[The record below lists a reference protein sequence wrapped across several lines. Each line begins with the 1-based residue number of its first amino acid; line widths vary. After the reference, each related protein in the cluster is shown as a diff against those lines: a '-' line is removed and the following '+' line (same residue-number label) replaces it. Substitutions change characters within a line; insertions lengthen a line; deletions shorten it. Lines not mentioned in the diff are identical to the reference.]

1 MGKMT
6 MEPQTKVL
14 IFHPALA
21 PYRVSIFNEL
31 SNLLNLKIILLR
43 ENLLTQKFDQKLLRS
58 LLKCN
63 HEFLLSGF
71 DIRSRAFRW
80 GITKAISNFKPD
92 VVVCM
97 EYSPI
102 SLWIS
107 FQKLCRFNKRWGLT
121 IWTADNINICNSC
134 GWFRPLARKAVL
146 SVADSMI
153 VYSKSVKIWYTQYG
167 VPSSKIGVC
176 PNIQR
181 EDTFRNSLSKYLSPA
196 NTLIAERSLN
206 GKRIVLF
213 VGRLVKI
220 KGVDRLLKTFI
231 EVSKNVPDSLL
242 VIVGDGPERSSLEK
256 LAWRYGIAEHVR
268 FEGRLEGADLLI
280 WYLLG
285 DLFVLPSHQEPYG
298 AVVNEALM
306 SGMPVFCSNR
316 AGVSDLICEGKNGYI
331 FDPYDTSRLA
341 RLIIEQLRNKSL
353 RHGKNQLRQSLMP
366 ISFNESVQGFVQAV
380 NYASTTPN

>member
-1 MGKMT
+1 

-31 SNLLNLKIILLR
+31 SNLLNLKVILLR
-43 ENLLTQKFDQKLLRS
+43 ENLLNQKFDQKLLRS

-80 GITKAISNFKPD
+80 GITKAISNFNPD

-107 FQKLCRFNKRWGLT
+107 LQKLCRFNKGWGLT
-121 IWTADNINICNSC
+121 IWTADNIDICNSC
-134 GWFRPLARKAVL
+134 GWLRPLARKAVL

-153 VYSKSVKIWYTQYG
+153 VYSKPVKSWYIKYG
-167 VPSSKIGVC
+167 VPSSKIGIC

-181 EDTFRNSLSKYLSPA
+181 EDTFRNSLNNHLSPA
-196 NTLIAERSLN
+196 NRLITKRSLN
-206 GKRIVLF
+206 GRRIVLF

-220 KGVDRLLKTFI
+220 KGVDRLLKAFA
-231 EVSKNVPDSLL
+231 EAHKNMQNAVL
-242 VIVGDGPERSSLEK
+242 VIVGNGSERPALEK
-256 LAWRYGIAEHVR
+256 LSDRIGIREAVR

-285 DLFVLPSHQEPYG
+285 DLFVLPSQHELYG

-306 SGMPVFCSNR
+306 AGMPVLCSNR
-316 AGVSDLICEGKNGYI
+316 AGASDLICEGKNGYI

-341 RLIIEQLRNKSL
+341 RLIIEQLQNKSL
-353 RHGKNQLRQSLMP
+353 GHGKNKLRQSLMP

-380 NYASTTPN
+380 NYAFTTPN

>member
-1 MGKMT
+1 MYSAKPKT
-6 MEPQTKVL
+6 L

-21 PYRVSIFNEL
+21 PYRVDLFNALAEL
-31 SNLLNLKIILLR
+31 LSVKVVFLR
-43 ENLLTQKFDQKLLRS
+43 ENLLSQQFDQKKLQKTLMCDCDYLL
-58 LLKCN
+58 N
-63 HEFLLSGF
+63 GF
-71 DIRSRAFRW
+71 DIKSRGFRW
-80 GITKAISNFKPD
+80 GIYKKISQFEPD
-92 VVVCM
+92 VIVCP
-97 EYSPI
+97 EFSPAT
-102 SLWIS
+102 LWLS
-107 FQKLCRFNKRWGLT
+107 FIKLINPHNNWKLS
-121 IWTADNINICNSC
+121 IWTDDNVHMISEANSLKRLVINRVPHI
-134 GWFRPLARKAVL
+134 AK
-146 SVADSMI
+146 SMI
-153 VYSKSVKIWYTQYG
+153 VCSNDVRLLYQKLGFPKQAV
-167 VPSSKIGVC
+167 GVC
-176 PNIQR
+176 PII
-181 EDTFRNSLSKYLSPA
+181 RNESNHRKLLNDLLPLA
-196 NTLIAERSLN
+196 QNLFNERLLP

-220 KGVDRLLKTFI
+220 KGVDRLLKAYSEAI
-231 EVSKNVPDSLL
+231 KGVSDSLL

-341 RLIIEQLRNKSL
+341 RLIIEQLQNKPL
-353 RHGKNQLRQSLMP
+353 GQEKIKLRQSLMQ

-380 NYASTTPN
+380 NYASTTPS

>member
-1 MGKMT
+1 MYNAKPKT
-6 MEPQTKVL
+6 L

-21 PYRVSIFNEL
+21 PYRVSLFNEL
-31 SNLLNLKIILLR
+31 SSLLNLKVIFLR
-43 ENLLTQKFDQKLLRS
+43 DNLLNQKFNQKLLGS
-58 LLKCN
+58 LLKCDR
-63 HEFLLSGF
+63 EFLLSGF

-80 GITKAISNFKPD
+80 GMTKAISNFNPD

-107 FQKLCRFNKRWGLT
+107 LQKLCRIHKRWGLT
-121 IWTADNINICNSC
+121 IWTADNINMCNNCS
-134 GWFRPLARKAVL
+134 WLRSLARKAVL

-153 VYSKSVKIWYTQYG
+153 VYSKSVKSWYTKYS
-167 VPSSKIGVC
+167 VPSSKIGIC

-181 EDTFRNSLSKYLSPA
+181 EDTFRNSLSNYLPIA
-196 NTLIAERSLN
+196 NRLIAQRSLN

-220 KGVDRLLKTFI
+220 KGVDRLLKAYI
-231 EVSKNVPDSLL
+231 EVSKNVSDSLL
-242 VIVGDGPERSSLEK
+242 VIVGDGPERSTLEK
-256 LAWRYGIAEHVR
+256 LAWRYEIAEHVR
-268 FEGRLEGADLLI
+268 FEGQLEGADLLVR
-280 WYLLG
+280 YLLG
-285 DLFVLPSHQEPYG
+285 DLFVLPSNQELYG

-306 SGMPVFCSNR
+306 AGMPVLCSNR
-316 AGVSDLICEGKNGYI
+316 AGASDLICEGKNGYI

-341 RLIIEQLRNKSL
+341 RLIIEQLQNKSL
-353 RHGKNQLRQSLMP
+353 GHGKNQLRQSLMP